1 MFFDAVGT
9 RLLGQIDDV
18 QERVIRLKYQRRPED
33 RYLQN
38 PMAFLPA
45 SFLFAAG
52 LIAELP
58 EPDPEPEP
66 TYQPIEPPAYLTL
79 TTPVR
84 QGLTAGEAWERVIQ
98 HLQQNRIL
106 PVLLDRLLD
115 SEIQFVD
122 QTFRVVVEDPQV
134 RAMLE
139 DRLSSTIN
147 RLLPGICSGETFLQ
161 FV

>member
-1 MFFDAVGT
+1 
-9 RLLGQIDDV
+9 
-18 QERVIRLKYQRRPED
+18 
-33 RYLQN
+33 
-38 PMAFLPA
+38 MAFLPA
-45 SFLFAAG
+45 SFLFAVG
-52 LIAELP
+52 LISELP
-58 EPDPEPEP
+58 ELDPEPEP
-66 TYQPIEPPAYLTL
+66 NYPPNEPPAYLAL

-84 QGLTAGEAWERVIQ
+84 QGLTVGEAWERVIQ

-106 PVLLDRLLD
+106 PVLLDQLLD
-115 SEIQFVD
+115 SEIQFAD
-122 QTFRVVVEDPQV
+122 RTFRVVVEDPQV